1 MPQTP
6 NPVHAEIQNLENR
19 RYDAVLSQNF
29 DTLAGLCHADLIYG
43 HSGGNHDSLDEYLGK
58 LRTGALRY
66 EHIDHAVDSIVIV
79 GDAALVIGEMR
90 AALTVNGRKKT
101 INNSC
106 LAVWTKENGD
116 WKFIAYQP
124 TPQLP

>member
-6 NPVHAEIQNLENR
+6 RSLHAEIQNLENG

-43 HSGGNHDSLDEYLGK
+43 HSGGNRDSLDEYLGK

-66 EHIDHAVDSIVIV
+66 EHIDRVVDTILIA
-79 GDAALVIGEMR
+79 GDAALIIGGMR
-90 AALTVNGRKKT
+90 AALIVNGRKKT
-101 INNSC
+101 INNSY

-116 WKFIAYQP
+116 WRFIAYQP
-124 TPQLP
+124 TPRLP

>member
-1 MPQTP
+1 LPQMPI
-6 NPVHAEIQNLENR
+6 PVHAEIRDLEKR

-29 DTLAGLCHADLIYG
+29 DTLADLCHADLIYG
-43 HSGGNHDSLDEYLGK
+43 HSGGNRDTLDQYLGK

-66 EHIDHAVDSIVIV
+66 EHIDTAVHSIVIV
-79 GDAALVIGEMR
+79 GDAALVIGEMK
-90 AALTVNGRKKT
+90 ASLFVDGRKKT

-106 LAVWTKENGD
+106 LAVWTKEDGS

-124 TPQLP
+124 TPCLV